1 MKLNILT
8 NNIPVS
14 IACKNIIDKWPVRTL
29 ISVSPLKGFCRIYVI
44 LIFEYIT
51 RSICITS
58 YWVLIT
64 VLREPSV

>member
-29 ISVSPLKGFCRIYVI
+29 ISVSPLKGLLKRVTCRKPANQ
-44 LIFEYIT
+44 L
-51 RSICITS
+51 
-58 YWVLIT
+58 
-64 VLREPSV
+64 